1 MTDETRTLARYRL
14 ERAREALD
22 EAELLFNQ
30 GHTNAYVSRL
40 YFGCFYAVSA
50 LLLLE
55 GHSPSKHSGVRALF
69 HQRFIR
75 TDIFNKDLG
84 RFYDRLFDNRQ
95 KADYADLVIF
105 NAEDVGPWLSEARE
119 FVEVVSKEAEDRMKP
134 KD

>member
-1 MTDETRTLARYRL
+1 VTDETRTLARYRL
-14 ERAREALD
+14 KRAHEALD

-30 GHTNAYVSRL
+30 GHTNAFVSRL
-40 YFGCFYAVSA
+40 YYGCFYAVSA

-55 GHSPSKHSGVRALF
+55 SHSPSKHSGVRALF

-75 TDIFNKDLG
+75 TDIFKKDLG

-95 KADYADLVIF
+95 KADYADLVVF
-105 NAEDVGPWLSEARE
+105 DAEDVGPWLSEARD
-119 FVEVVSKEAEDRMKP
+119 FIEVVSKEAEDRMKP